1 MTIEHNGSND
11 HVATYRIEARPVE
24 VGHEQVVEEQVMEL
38 ESVHADRF
46 TETSGGA
53 KLCDLLVSIA

>member
-1 MTIEHNGSND
+1 MAESKDSND
-11 HVATYRIEARPVE
+11 HVATYRIEAGPAE
-24 VGHEQVVEEQVMEL
+24 VGPEEVVEEQVMEL

-53 KLCDLLVSIA
+53 KLCDLLVSIV